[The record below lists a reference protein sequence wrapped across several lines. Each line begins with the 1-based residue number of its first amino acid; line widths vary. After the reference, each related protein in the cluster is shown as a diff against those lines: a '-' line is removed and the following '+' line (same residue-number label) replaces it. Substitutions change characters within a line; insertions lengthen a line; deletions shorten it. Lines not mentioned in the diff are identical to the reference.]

1 MLLCAHE
8 FAALAER
15 VAQAQRLLVLTGA
28 GMSAQSGVTT
38 FREAQTGLWARFSP
52 EELATPEAFAAT
64 PERVMDWY
72 RWRRGL
78 VAAAEPNAGHRAVAR
93 RQRTHAGTAVVTQ
106 NVDGLHQRAG
116 SPDVVELH
124 GRLSHLRCECCGQA
138 VPWPADDPGGVLV
151 HECGTRAVAASGE
164 GFAAGAAPTGR
175 LRPDIVWFGEALPPA
190 AWDRAERL
198 ARDADV
204 VLVVGTSGLVHPA
217 ASLPVIARRAGAFV
231 VEVNPQA
238 TPLSPQMDACV
249 AGTAAEVLP
258 ALLGVGGA

>member
-15 VAQAQRLLVLTGA
+15 VAQAERLLVLTGA
-28 GMSAQSGVTT
+28 GMSAESGVPT

-52 EELATPEAFAAT
+52 EELATPQAFAAT
-64 PERVMDWY
+64 PGRVMDWY

-93 RQRTHAGTAVVTQ
+93 RQRDHAGTTVVTQ

-116 SPDVVELH
+116 STDVIELH
-124 GRLSHLRCECCGQA
+124 GRLSHLRCERCAQ
-138 VPWPADDPGGVLV
+138 VLPWPADDPGGMLF
-151 HECGTRAVAASGE
+151 HPGCE
-164 GFAAGAAPTGR
+164 GR
-175 LRPDIVWFGEALPPA
+175 LRPDIVWFGEALPTA

-198 ARDADV
+198 AHEADV

-217 ASLPVIARRAGAFV
+217 AALPTIAQRAGAYV

-238 TPLSPQMDACV
+238 TPLSPACDACV

-258 ALLGVGGA
+258 ALLGVVGGA

>member
-15 VAQAQRLLVLTGA
+15 VAQAERLLVLTGA
-28 GMSAQSGVTT
+28 GMSAESGVPT

-78 VAAAEPNAGHRAVAR
+78 VAAAEPNAGHCALAR
-93 RQRTHAGTAVVTQ
+93 RQRAHAGTSVVTQ

-116 SPDVVELH
+116 SVDVVELH
-124 GRLSHLRCECCGQA
+124 GRLSHLRCERCSQSL
-138 VPWPADDPGGVLV
+138 PWPEDDPGGLLA
-151 HECGTRAVAASGE
+151 HPGCG
-164 GFAAGAAPTGR
+164 GR
-175 LRPDIVWFGEALPPA
+175 LRPDIVWFGEALPVE
-190 AWDRAERL
+190 AWARAEAL
-198 ARDADV
+198 ARAADV
-204 VLVVGTSGLVHPA
+204 AIVVGTSGLVQPA
-217 ASLPVIARRAGAFV
+217 ASLPAIAQRAGAFV

-238 TPLSPQMDACV
+238 TPLSPQVDACV
-249 AGTAAEVLP
+249 SGTAAEVLP
-258 ALLGVGGA
+258 ALLGA

>member
-15 VAQAQRLLVLTGA
+15 VAQAGRLLVLSGA
-28 GMSAQSGVTT
+28 GMSAESGVPT

-52 EELATPEAFAAT
+52 EDLATPEAFAAT

-78 VAAAEPNAGHRAVAR
+78 VAAAEPNAGHRALAR
-93 RQRTHAGTAVVTQ
+93 WQRGRTDVHVVTQ

-116 SPDVVELH
+116 STGVVELH
-124 GRLSHLRCECCGQA
+124 GRLSHLRCGRCA
-138 VPWPADDPGGVLV
+138 ATLAWPAEDPGGLLV
-151 HECGTRAVAASGE
+151 HECGSTAVMGSGE
-164 GFAAGAAPTGR
+164 RIAARAAPT

-190 AWDRAERL
+190 AWDAAERH
-198 ARDADV
+198 ARAAEV

-217 ASLPVIARRAGAFV
+217 AALPSIARRAGAYV

-238 TPLSPQMDACV
+238 TPLSRECDACV
-249 AGTAAEVLP
+249 SGTAAEVLP
-258 ALLGVGGA
+258 ALLRG